1 MNKNTVRL
9 VNSMSMNPLFHF
21 LVFEVSS
28 LVSSNSVCNTM
39 TVDKGS
45 CESMNGNFGISFASM
60 EAKSISTI
68 TVYFGN
74 DKIMLIPWGKGF
86 SILICHQLAG
96 WSLQGMVLC
105 QRLSVG
111 LCYWQ
116 VGHPKLSSPGQ
127 PWWKV
132 HVSEPMHNLHF
143 YHYDNF
149 FHKIFRQWQVWRE

>member
-74 DKIMLIPWGKGF
+74 DKIMLIP
-86 SILICHQLAG
+86 
-96 WSLQGMVLC
+96 
-105 QRLSVG
+105 
-111 LCYWQ
+111 
-116 VGHPKLSSPGQ
+116 
-127 PWWKV
+127 
-132 HVSEPMHNLHF
+132 
-143 YHYDNF
+143 
-149 FHKIFRQWQVWRE
+149 